1 MMTRCNER
9 LTQTLP
15 ATVTDS
21 IAPGDDVFVRCP
33 SVADEESLACAV
45 LSTLGPPER
54 TNVLSVAVTDSPL
67 ERRAVW
73 DRHVER
79 APARM
84 AVVSVETDT
93 RSPQSGVEPVQN
105 ERATQARFGRVET
118 VSSPTD
124 LTELGLRITE
134 VLSEWRDDANDR
146 RTVLCFHS
154 LTALL
159 QSVPVE
165 RLFKFVHVLAN
176 LPLTED
182 VTAHYHLD
190 PTVHDEVTVRTL
202 AELFDVVYERGET
215 WEVSR

>member
-1 MMTRCNER
+1 MTARCDDR
-9 LTQTLP
+9 VTRTLP
-15 ATVTDS
+15 ATVADS
-21 IAPGDDVFVRCP
+21 TASGDDVLVCCP
-33 SVADEESLACAV
+33 SVADEESSACAD

-54 TNVLSVAVTDSPL
+54 TNVVAVTTTDSPL
-67 ERRAVW
+67 ERRAIW

-93 RSPQSGVEPVQN
+93 RSPQSGVEPVRN
-105 ERATQARFGRVET
+105 ERVTQARFGRVET

>member
-1 MMTRCNER
+1 MTTRCGER
-9 LTQTLP
+9 LTRTLP

-21 IAPGDDVFVRCP
+21 IASGDDVLVCCP
-33 SVADEESLACAV
+33 SVADEESLACAD

-54 TNVLSVAVTDSPL
+54 TNVLTVTTTDSPL

-73 DRHVER
+73 DRYVER
-79 APARM
+79 APARL
-84 AVVSVETDT
+84 AVVSVETEC
-93 RSPQSGVEPVQN
+93 RSPESEVEAVEN
-105 ERATQARFGRVET
+105 EHVTQARYGRVET

-124 LTELGLRITE
+124 LSELGLRITE
-134 VLSEWRDDANDR
+134 VLSEWQDDANDR

-159 QSVPVE
+159 QSVSVE

-176 LPLTED
+176 QSVTED
-182 VTAHYHLD
+182 VTGHYHLD

-202 AELFDVVYERGET
+202 AELFDVVCEREGT

>member
-1 MMTRCNER
+1 MR
-9 LTQTLP
+9 TLP
-15 ATVTDS
+15 ETASES
-21 IAPGDDVFVRCP
+21 IASGDDVLMCCP
-33 SVADEESLACAV
+33 SVADEEPLACAD
-45 LSTLGPPER
+45 LSTFGPQER

-67 ERRAVW
+67 ARRAVW
-73 DRHVER
+73 DRYVES

-84 AVVSVETDT
+84 AAVTVETDT
-93 RSPQSGVEPVQN
+93 RCTESGAGTVGS
-105 ERATQARFGRVET
+105 ERLAHARYGRVET
-118 VSSPTD
+118 VPSPTD

-134 VLSEWRDDANDR
+134 VLSEWQEAGSDR

-159 QSVPVE
+159 QSVSLE
-165 RLFKFVHVLAN
+165 RAFKLVHVLTN
-176 LPLTED
+176 RPVTED

-202 AELFDVVYERGET
+202 AELFDVVCEGDGT